1 MVEAKMSS
9 FQMIGTTTPFKNWTK
24 STIRNPDRSDS
35 QIPVYSNHRSVS
47 NCGKVWISNGIL
59 NPVKKSRFL
68 TFSFNFFGLVF

>member
-1 MVEAKMSS
+1 MVKAKMSG
-9 FQMIGTTTPFKNWTK
+9 FQMVGTATPFENRTK
-24 STIRNPDRSDS
+24 LFERRTGPVFRS
-35 QIPVYSNHRSVS
+35 PLYSNPKSVS